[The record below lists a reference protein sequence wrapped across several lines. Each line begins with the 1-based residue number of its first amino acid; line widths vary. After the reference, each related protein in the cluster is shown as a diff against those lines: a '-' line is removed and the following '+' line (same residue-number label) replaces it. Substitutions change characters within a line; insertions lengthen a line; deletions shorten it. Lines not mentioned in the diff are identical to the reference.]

1 MSSNSTVILL
11 VVDDDS
17 LRDTI
22 AEELEKFTTMKVVK
36 AKDGVQ
42 AYQKTRNQDFAAIV
56 SEYNVKKLN
65 GAQLLASARET
76 DSNANT
82 PFIFYTSALV
92 QAKTETRGHKGVAFF
107 EKPTDLK
114 NIADKIQHLCKVDIT
129 KKTFSL
135 DVDFIN
141 PFIDAAVKTLND
153 VCGLDNMEA
162 SSPVLFEEQD
172 LNIDIS
178 GTLRLTSPYFKGS
191 IAISFS
197 QEVYEKIIQTMYQD
211 NKSDIK
217 IDTDDGVAEILN
229 IIFGQTKAVLNN
241 RGYSI
246 ERAVPNVKKG
256 HNHTI
261 IPKNTIPILL
271 VPFTSSL
278 GNFWIQI
285 CVKVI

>member
-1 MSSNSTVILL
+1 MSNSTVILL

-22 AEELEKFTTMKVVK
+22 AEELEKFTTMKILK

-65 GAQLLASARET
+65 GAQLLISARET
-76 DSNANT
+76 ESNNNT
-82 PFIFYTSALV
+82 PFIFYTTALA
-92 QAKTETRGHKGVAFF
+92 QAKTETRGYKGVAFF
-107 EKPTDLK
+107 EKPAELK
-114 NIADKIQHLCKVDIT
+114 LIAEKIQSMCRVDIT
-129 KKTFSL
+129 RKSFSL

-141 PFIDAAVKTLND
+141 PFIDSAIKTLNE
-153 VCGLDNMEA
+153 VCGLDSMEA
-162 SSPVLFEEQD
+162 SSPELYADQD
-172 LNIDIS
+172 LDIDIS
-178 GTLRLTSPYFKGS
+178 GTLKLTSPYFKGS

-197 QEVYEKIIQTMYQD
+197 QNVYQKIIDKMFAK

-271 VPFTSSL
+271 VPFISSL

-285 CVKVI
+285 CVKAI